1 MQASAVDSGT
11 SGQVFGGRL
20 SVLTTVHWSRGLLLG
35 LAISLGAHAADVQL
49 VTGDDYAPLTGRSL
63 AGAGVLS
70 EVVQAAFAH
79 SGMPSSLAWQ
89 PWNRGY
95 LMTRRGEYDATFPY
109 IRAEQREH
117 DFLYS
122 APLYVSEQHLFSRA
136 DDAFELE
143 QLDHSGQ
150 LRLCH
155 PLGWQLPERIQ
166 AQVEQGVLVRHS
178 PRGLA
183 ECAQLLLLGRD
194 DLFVAD
200 LLLGNYALSSTGVT
214 RQRFHVSRSVLS
226 RQTMHLIVP
235 RSRVGAEAL
244 IERFDQG
251 LAALRASGE
260 YQRLIEQRLTDDALA
275 EVQLPDE
282 AH

>member
-1 MQASAVDSGT
+1 MK
-11 SGQVFGGRL
+11 GR
-20 SVLTTVHWSRGLLLG
+20 WRRGLLLS
-35 LAISLGAHAADVQL
+35 LAISLGAHAGEVQL
-49 VTGDDYAPLTGRSL
+49 VTGDDYAPLTGKSL
-63 AGAGVLS
+63 AGAGVMS
-70 EVVQAAFAH
+70 EVVQAAFAR
-79 SGMPSSLAWQ
+79 SGMSSSLAWQ

-109 IRAEQREH
+109 IRAERRER

-136 DDAFELE
+136 GDALELE
-143 QLDHSGQ
+143 DLARNGQ

-155 PLGWQLPERIQ
+155 PLGWQLPRGVQ
-166 AQVEQGVLVRHS
+166 AQVEQGLLIRHS
-178 PRGLA
+178 PPGLA

-200 LLLGNYALSSTGVT
+200 LLLGHHALLSTGAT
-214 RQRFHVSRSVLS
+214 GWRFHVSRSVLS

-235 RSRVGAEAL
+235 RSRAGAKAL

-251 LAALRASGE
+251 LAALRASGD
-260 YQRLIEQRLTDDALA
+260 YQRLIERMLANDALA
-275 EVQLPDE
+275 EVQPFDE
-282 AH
+282 AR